1 MTEFAGFQRGSPKLE
16 IPLVLLWSLPVVI
29 LRFWACGE
37 ACCEVCRTILDDDK
51 GSGED
56 GDVMKIVIKV
66 TVMKI
71 VRKFLMKAVIDVVMR
86 Q

>member
-1 MTEFAGFQRGSPKLE
+1 MTEFAGFQRGSLKLE
-16 IPLVLLWSLPVVI
+16 IPLVPSGSLLVVI
-29 LRFWACGE
+29 LRLACGE
-37 ACCEVCRTILDDDK
+37 PCCEVCRTILDNDK

-71 VRKFLMKAVIDVVMR
+71 VRKFVMKAVIDVVMR

>member
-1 MTEFAGFQRGSPKLE
+1 MTEFAGFQRGSLKLE
-16 IPLVLLWSLPVVI
+16 IPLMLLRSLQVVI

-37 ACCEVCRTILDDDK
+37 ACCEVCRTILDGDK

-71 VRKFLMKAVIDVVMR
+71 VMRFVMKAVVVMR